1 MRFQT
6 IPLVVSLVTGVA
18 GMTAPAP
25 LHAQR
30 ETGAGGPATPAGQ
43 LESLSRERVQRWA
56 ATTPRIRCAPA
67 PLTERPTAGA
77 EFARLPVVPLES
89 AFLDAVIVKRS
100 VAARVGRVRA
110 N

>member
-1 MRFQT
+1 MRVRAIT
-6 IPLVVSLVTGVA
+6 LWVSLMTGGA
-18 GMTAPAP
+18 GVIAPAT
-25 LHAQR
+25 LHAQHA
-30 ETGAGGPATPAGQ
+30 TAGPSLAGQ
-43 LESLSRERVQRWA
+43 IESLSRERVQRWV

-77 EFARLPVVPLES
+77 EFARPGVVPLEA

-100 VAARVGRVRA
+100 VAARIGRVRP

>member
-1 MRFQT
+1 MRFT
-6 IPLVVSLVTGVA
+6 AITLLSLMTGVA
-18 GMTAPAP
+18 GVTAPAT

-30 ETGAGGPATPAGQ
+30 SVPVRQSTSPAGQ
-43 LESLSRERVQRWA
+43 LASLSRERVERWA

-77 EFARLPVVPLES
+77 EFARPRVVPLEA

-100 VAARVGRVRA
+100 VAARLGRVRA